1 MLHKIFRKMA
11 PTMSVPDRALLEA
24 RSLLAAVDRA
34 QAIIEFDLDG
44 TIRQAN
50 ANFLAAVG
58 YELDDITGRHHR
70 LFVDDAYAA
79 SKEYSEFWSALRR
92 GELRAGRFRRI
103 AKSGAPIWI
112 EASYNPVFDENGTPY
127 KVVKFAT
134 DITAKMRE
142 AADFA
147 GQMAAIS
154 KAQAVIEFDLDGNVL
169 TANENFCATT
179 GYSLDEVRGK
189 HHAMFLEAAETK
201 SDAYAA
207 FWANLRAGRFDSG
220 RYRRVGKAGNEI
232 WIQASY
238 NPIFDGDG
246 KPWKVVKYA
255 TDVTDQV
262 KQARALADA
271 VASVGDVVSAA
282 SQGDLRSRVRLDGQ
296 AGAIA
301 ELCNGVNALL
311 DSMATVVSQ
320 VAAASGEVHAAARE
334 IAAGNEDL
342 SVRTERQAASLEE
355 TASSMEE
362 LASTVRGTAENA
374 RRGNQL
380 ALDAVQVAEDGRA
393 AVAQMVQAMSRI
405 EGNAKQITDIIS
417 VIDGIAFQTNI
428 LALNAAVEAAR
439 AGEQGRG
446 FAVVASEVRSLA
458 QRCATASKDVRSLI
472 LSSGEAVGIGA
483 RVADDA
489 GSTIARTVDR
499 IRDVTHLMGDI
510 AAAAAEQSAGID
522 LVNGAITAMDE
533 TTQQNAALVE
543 EAMASAR
550 SLENEANALVAQ
562 VARYRTSDAPAP
574 AGRANAMPQQPNRKV
589 RAVA

>member
-1 MLHKIFRKMA
+1 
-11 PTMSVPDRALLEA
+11 MSVPDRALLEA